1 MKHRNIDMAKKP
13 EKDKLLES
21 FMKEFFPYGEF
32 KRAGIF
38 TKEMKGD
45 YPSQA
50 QRICNRLGLNSI
62 YEYGKDEIVCHISY
76 DSGLKHDKA
85 GVESATPMFVNNEG
99 ELKEEPFVT
108 VIPSIYD

>member
-1 MKHRNIDMAKKP
+1 MAKKP

-21 FMKEFFPYGEF
+21 FMKEFFPFGEF

-45 YPSQA
+45 YPAQA
-50 QRICNRLGLNSI
+50 QRICNRLGLKNI
-62 YEYGKDEIVCHISY
+62 YEYGKDEIACHISY
-76 DSGLKHDKA
+76 GSDKSGL
-85 GVESATPMFVNNEG
+85 ESATPMFVNDDG

-108 VIPSIYD
+108 VIPSIYN